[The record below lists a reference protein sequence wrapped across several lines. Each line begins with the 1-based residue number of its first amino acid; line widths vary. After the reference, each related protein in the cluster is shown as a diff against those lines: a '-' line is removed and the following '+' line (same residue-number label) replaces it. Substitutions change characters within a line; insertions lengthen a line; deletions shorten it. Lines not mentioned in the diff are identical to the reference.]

1 MPELKIERVVR
12 SRLSQITA
20 IRPVSCRFCGEDI
33 IFVNTKGGSV
43 PLDMELKLHRCRSR
57 KEAM

>member
-1 MPELKIERVVR
+1 MPELKIEKLIRL
-12 SRLSQITA
+12 RLSQLTGVK
-20 IRPVSCRFCGEDI
+20 PVSCRFCGEDI
-33 IFVNTKGGSV
+33 IFLNTKGGSI